1 MVLLEMLG
9 ENVHSGSNEEER
21 QGRHDKVTTKMTAA
35 TTMIA
40 VTMRRTTK
48 KAVAGAVTTVV
59 KIRVV
64 TLASG
69 DGAQGT
75 ALMVLMSIPCARRC
89 SQDFT

>member
-1 MVLLEMLG
+1 MGKMCTV
-9 ENVHSGSNEEER
+9 GSNEEER
-21 QGRHDKVTTKMTAA
+21 QGRHDKVTSKMTAA
-35 TTMIA
+35 ATMIA

-59 KIRVV
+59 KIKVV

-69 DGAQGT
+69 EGAQGT
-75 ALMVLMSIPCARRC
+75 ALTVLISIPCARRC

>member
-1 MVLLEMLG
+1 
-9 ENVHSGSNEEER
+9 
-21 QGRHDKVTTKMTAA
+21 MTAA
-35 TTMIA
+35 ATMIA

-48 KAVAGAVTTVV
+48 KTVAGAVTTVV
-59 KIRVV
+59 EIKVV

-75 ALMVLMSIPCARRC
+75 ALTVLISIPCARRY